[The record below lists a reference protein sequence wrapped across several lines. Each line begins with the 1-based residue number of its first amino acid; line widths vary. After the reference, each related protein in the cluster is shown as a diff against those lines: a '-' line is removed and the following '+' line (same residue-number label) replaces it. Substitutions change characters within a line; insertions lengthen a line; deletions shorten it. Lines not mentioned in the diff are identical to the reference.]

1 MTGIGLTVW
10 ESREWVKVYKQIVL
24 QFEPDEVV
32 EGCESLWLDG
42 GDLAFCEVESLQLLK
57 FKERVPRHL
66 SYRIAPQIEHHEVTA
81 IPESLLGHVVQE
93 VPTEVDL
100 HQVGDPLK
108 AAAHHHADAA
118 VVEEDLLQVV
128 QVSLAKHALPD
139 FGKVV
144 EGEIKHLSRCVQTG
158 NSAKISI

>member
-1 MTGIGLTVW
+1 M
-10 ESREWVKVYKQIVL
+10 
-24 QFEPDEVV
+24 
-32 EGCESLWLDG
+32 
-42 GDLAFCEVESLQLLK
+42 
-57 FKERVPRHL
+57 
-66 SYRIAPQIEHHEVTA
+66 SYRIAPQIEHHEVA
-81 IPESLLGHVVQE
+81 AVPESLLGHVVQE
-93 VPTEVDL
+93 VPAEVDL

-144 EGEIKHLSRCVQTG
+144 VGEIKDLCSRIKHRDPEIKA
-158 NSAKISI
+158 SLKRR

>member
-1 MTGIGLTVW
+1 M
-10 ESREWVKVYKQIVL
+10 
-24 QFEPDEVV
+24 
-32 EGCESLWLDG
+32 LDG
-42 GDLAFCEVESLQLLK
+42 GDLAFCEIESLQLLK
-57 FKERVPRHL
+57 FKERVPWHL
-66 SYRIAPQIEHHEVTA
+66 SYWIAPQVEDHEVA
-81 IPESLLGHVVQE
+81 AVPESLLGHVVQE
-93 VPTEVDL
+93 VPAEVDL

-144 EGEIKHLSRCVQTG
+144 VGEIKDLCSR
-158 NSAKISI
+158 I

>member
-1 MTGIGLTVW
+1 MD
-10 ESREWVKVYKQIVL
+10 KQVVL
-24 QFEPDEVV
+24 QLEPDQVV
-32 EGCESLWLDG
+32 EGGESFRLDG
-42 GDLAFCEVESLQLLK
+42 GDLAFCEVKSLQFLK
-57 FKERVPRHL
+57 FKEGVPRHL
-66 SYRIAPQIEHHEVTA
+66 SYRVAPQVEDHEVA
-81 IPESLLGHVVQE
+81 AVPESLLGHVVQE
-93 VPTEVDL
+93 VPAEVDL

-108 AAAHHHADAA
+108 AAAHHHADAT